1 MGLFGGSKFD
11 KAFRE
16 YEMPKDPG
24 FWQGGDK
31 FRFRDGLAGLLAA
44 IGDGFAQSGGGEAD
58 SVDGLLGGRFNAME
72 LAKKKAAE
80 QAKLQQMMAVGNR
93 LGLSSDQVMGQQ
105 LGLHV
110 PEPNEFDRM
119 AAIAG
124 VTPEERQQ
132 AARRKVMGDPF
143 LTGATLPDGGQYYGY
158 ASGLPGVLGQNKPSG
173 LTPMTPEEI
182 RNMGLPEGGPGGR
195 RPGGFR
201 YR

>member
-110 PEPNEFDRM
+110 PEQRKPHVFKDNAGNLMEYDFETSQVRPLSVDPADRTYFNNGAMVTVPNPRRNMGPTHTIGGEDLPIPRL
-119 AAIAG
+119 G
-124 VTPEERQQ
+124 SPTPEE
-132 AARRKVMGDPF
+132 AAAELRRRR
-143 LTGATLPDGGQYYGY
+143 GY
-158 ASGLPGVLGQNKPSG
+158 
-173 LTPMTPEEI
+173 
-182 RNMGLPEGGPGGR
+182 
-195 RPGGFR
+195 
-201 YR
+201 